1 MAKRNYILTQVENG
15 GNFSSGISTHVDW
28 EPRSNIIE
36 AGDGELL
43 IIEVELP
50 GVNKEDVSI
59 FLEEANY
66 LVIRGIKRQPRLN
79 ASDVKRATYYLFE
92 REFGSFYKR
101 IFIDFP
107 LDASR
112 IKSTMENGVL
122 TVKIPRKKAEK
133 ISVEVK

>member
-1 MAKRNYILTQVENG
+1 MAKKNFVFTQNEAG
-15 GNFSSGISTHVDW
+15 GNFSSGISTYVDW

-36 AGDGELL
+36 VGEGEML

-50 GVNKEDVSI
+50 GVNKEDVNI
-59 FLEEANY
+59 LLEEANY
-66 LVIRGIKRQPRLN
+66 LIIRGLKRQPRLN
-79 ASDVKRATYYLFE
+79 DSDVKRATYYLFE

-122 TVKIPRKKAEK
+122 TVRIPRKKSEK
-133 ISVEVK
+133 IAVEVK